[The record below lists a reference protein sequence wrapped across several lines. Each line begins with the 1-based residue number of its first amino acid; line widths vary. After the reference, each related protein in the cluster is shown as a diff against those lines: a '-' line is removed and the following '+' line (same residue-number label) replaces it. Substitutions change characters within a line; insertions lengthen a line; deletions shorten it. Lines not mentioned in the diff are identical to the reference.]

1 MHTLLI
7 NVGGIL
13 MIDHVISKRDRA
25 VRISNDGEGQLRAG
39 DLIDILDP
47 VMVGL
52 ERVGRQADQLGVTL
66 SELRFKLSEST
77 KLSGASGSEVVLPL
91 LKD

>member
-1 MHTLLI
+1 MI
-7 NVGGIL
+7 N
-13 MIDHVISKRDRA
+13 HVIGKRDRA
-25 VRISNDGEGQLRAG
+25 VRISNDGESQLRAG

-66 SELRFKLSEST
+66 SELRLKLSEST
-77 KLSGASGSEVVLPL
+77 KLSGTSGSEVVLSS
-91 LKD
+91 LKG